1 MTKIRTTY
9 MGDLHIEAIHLDSK
23 SRIETD
29 APVDNQGKGER
40 FSPTDLL
47 ATSLAACMITI
58 MGISARNYGFALEGA
73 YAEVEKVMASS
84 PRRVGEIII
93 DLYFPDGGTY
103 GDREKR
109 IIEAAAA
116 TCPVANSLHPDLK
129 KTLRFH
135 Y

>member
-9 MGDLHIEAIHLDSK
+9 IGDLHVQAIHLDSG
-23 SRIETD
+23 SLIETD
-29 APVDNQGKGER
+29 APVDNQGKGEL
-40 FSPTDLL
+40 FAPTDLF

-84 PRRVGEIII
+84 PRRVAEIIV
-93 DLYFPDGGTY
+93 DLHFPDGKSY
-103 GDREKR
+103 SERERKL
-109 IIEAAAA
+109 IEAAAKA
-116 TCPVANSLHPDLK
+116 CPVANSLHPDLK

>member
-9 MGDLHIEAIHLDSK
+9 IGDLHIEAIHLESG

-29 APVDNQGKGER
+29 APVDNQGKGEL

-73 YAEVEKVMASS
+73 YAEVEKTMASS
-84 PRRVGEIII
+84 PRRIAEIII
-93 DLYFPDGGTY
+93 DMYFPDGKSY
-103 GDREKR
+103 GNREKK
-109 IIEAAAA
+109 IIEAAATA
-116 TCPVANSLHPDLK
+116 CPVANSLHPDLK